1 MKAQGKL
8 LVRIVT
14 MALAMVDNR
23 AEFERS
29 MERLAADHYE
39 KGIKAVEY
47 GIMGETLFWALRRAL
62 GPTVYDTATHSVW
75 VRIYSEMLTI
85 IVPKVIDFELSNG
98 YVEADRQCTTM
109 DNVSTERASNSAP
122 SFSDNTFST
131 DAPRGHMSLRVY
143 ARIESAMPTDA
154 EL

>member
-1 MKAQGKL
+1 
-8 LVRIVT
+8 
-14 MALAMVDNR
+14 MALAMTDNR
-23 AEFERS
+23 TEFERS

-98 YVEADRQCTTM
+98 YLEADRRCLPT
-109 DNVSTERASNSAP
+109 DGAITEAASNSVY
-122 SFSDNTFST
+122 SFSDNTVNT
-131 DAPRGHMSLRVY
+131 GVPRGHMSFR
-143 ARIESAMPTDA
+143 ARSDSAMPADA
-154 EL
+154 ELRD